1 MGRVPP
7 SDKDREIA
15 ALIEQAL
22 MEIDAIEA
30 GADQKYAEGSE
41 QEYWKRRPMT
51 MKDAKPKAR
60 NAAILLRQA
69 WDLADP
75 AI

>member
-22 MEIDAIEA
+22 AEVDAIAA
-30 GADQKYAEGSE
+30 GAAQKYSE
-41 QEYWKRRPMT
+41 ESKKDFWKRRPMT
-51 MKDAKPKAR
+51 MKDAKPKAQT
-60 NAAILLRQA
+60 AAILLRQA